1 MGKFKLSAQSR
12 SMRNTG
18 LVQEDPQGSLDA
30 RLARKSVLSAMLAWK
45 VSYLRPI
52 KGVRSRRKKHTE
64 SQNYPKYGPI
74 S

>member
-45 VSYLRPI
+45 GNALKNGYFLKNWGR
-52 KGVRSRRKKHTE
+52 
-64 SQNYPKYGPI
+64 I
-74 S
+74 SE